1 MAIEVPFINY
11 LLPCCLNPTKQ
22 QFDYLLKLKKNV
34 QDLSEAMSRLE
45 AKLADIRRKVA
56 EGEKNQEA
64 CTDEVADWVPKVID
78 VEQRVKKI
86 LKKYDQ
92 HVCLPNI
99 WSSYRIGKRA
109 FKMRAKVEK
118 VIEQGCFQAVT
129 AKPPSGGCQEMPCPT
144 PVFGMD
150 SYLQQAL
157 SYISDD
163 GVGIVGI
170 WGMGGVGKT
179 TLLQKINNTFLPGGG
194 RNNEF
199 DYVIWAVASTGL
211 SLKRLQESIFKRLDL
226 KLPDG
231 AESYSQIIFNFLRNR
246 SFLLLLDDLWTGVN
260 LDEVGIPEPRGAAG
274 GIKRKLVLTTRDAS
288 VCGRMGASR
297 TMIRIECLGWE
308 DAWRLFEEKVD
319 ASIIDSDPTIP
330 PLAMLVAKECD
341 GLPLALIIVGRA
353 MSIKTDVRDWNFAV
367 DSLRSSSSRVPA
379 TTTRSY

>member
-1 MAIEVPFINY
+1 
-11 LLPCCLNPTKQ
+11 
-22 QFDYLLKLKKNV
+22 
-34 QDLSEAMSRLE
+34 
-45 AKLADIRRKVA
+45 
-56 EGEKNQEA
+56 
-64 CTDEVADWVPKVID
+64 
-78 VEQRVKKI
+78 
-86 LKKYDQ
+86 
-92 HVCLPNI
+92 
-99 WSSYRIGKRA
+99 
-109 FKMRAKVEK
+109 MRAKVEK

-199 DYVIWAVASTGL
+199 DYVIWAVASKGL